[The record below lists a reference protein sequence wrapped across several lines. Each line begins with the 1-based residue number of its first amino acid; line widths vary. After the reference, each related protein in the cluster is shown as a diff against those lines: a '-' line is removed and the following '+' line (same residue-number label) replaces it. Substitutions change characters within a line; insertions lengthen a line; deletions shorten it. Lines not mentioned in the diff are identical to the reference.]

1 MYLGTGDIIATIIA
15 LLGALTVLGYA
26 IKENIRLNDENAW
39 LRHRNS
45 QLKKLVSHE

>member
-1 MYLGTGDIIATIIA
+1 MLDTGTIIGTIIA
-15 LLGALTVLGYA
+15 LVGALTVLGLA

-39 LRHRNS
+39 LRQRNQ

>member
-15 LLGALTVLGYA
+15 LSGALIVIGYA
-26 IKENIRLNDENAW
+26 IKENIRLNSENAW
-39 LRHRNS
+39 LRSRNS